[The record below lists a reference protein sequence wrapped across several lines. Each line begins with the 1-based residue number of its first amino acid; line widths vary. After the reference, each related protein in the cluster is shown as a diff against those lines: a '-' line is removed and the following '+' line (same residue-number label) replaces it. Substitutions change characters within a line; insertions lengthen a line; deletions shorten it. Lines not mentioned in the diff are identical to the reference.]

1 MASLYL
7 NRQSKQERDE
17 LIASLLKSQEGNCF
31 ICGQVIDLAVHANS
45 IDIDH
50 IEPIISEGKDNPSN
64 FAVTHESCNRTKQDA
79 DLRVARVLASFDRIK
94 NSIVGENRSPSLYD
108 VLSEYGGGQYPL
120 SVAVD
125 GQLLKTTFSE
135 VGQNEVL
142 TFPVYE
148 DTISGFR
155 SSFLN
160 LPIEYLHHDALINPR
175 AIGSNLRK
183 LVSEFHKKRP
193 QLHISL
199 GWIHTTQG
207 SPSKVQVFDGQ
218 HKAAAQIL
226 LGARVLPVRVFIDPD
241 TDVLLTAN
249 TNAGTVLR
257 QVAFDKSVQRS
268 LGSSLL
274 QDRIDRY
281 RRDRGK
287 AADDESFSERD
298 LVNHFRGESREMRR
312 YVVDRVRN
320 SINTHT
326 DNKLRDYI
334 EPGGRSTSK
343 PLSYSTIERTFY
355 RFFVYDNVLSSPF
368 NYMYEEGA
376 NPRQLEIEQV
386 VRLMNVIAEKI
397 YIGQFDHTRGTS
409 RIENDVQQGKDVAE
423 PHLRAFRMS
432 KEEIIYNW
440 LEYVRRIVRDYFSVT
455 GRAIDEEKLFQ
466 YEIPDACWDNV
477 ENFIDAL
484 IRLPVWVNKGRSRS
498 EFGSK
503 RNNDYWQSIFENGR
517 TPDGGEVMAQ
527 GINIMEMI
535 RAT

>member
-17 LIASLLKSQEGNCF
+17 LIASLLKSQQGNCF
-31 ICGQVIDLAVHANS
+31 ICGQTIDLAVQANTV
-45 IDIDH
+45 DIDH
-50 IEPIISEGKDNPSN
+50 IEPISSGGKDNPRN
-64 FAVTHESCNRTKQDA
+64 FAVTHESCNRAKQDIN
-79 DLRVARVLASFDRIK
+79 LRVARVLASFDQIK
-94 NSIVGENRSPSLYD
+94 NSVAGENRSPNLGD
-108 VLSEYGGGQYPL
+108 VLDKYGGSKHPL
-120 SVAVD
+120 SVAVE
-125 GQLLKTTFSE
+125 GHSLKTVFSE
-135 VGQNEVL
+135 LGQNEVL

-155 SSFLN
+155 SSFLH
-160 LPIEYLHHDALINPR
+160 LPIEYLHHDDHINPR

-183 LVSEFHKKRP
+183 LVSEFHKKLP

-199 GWIHTTQG
+199 GWIHTT
-207 SPSKVQVFDGQ
+207 PNTPAKVQIFDGQ

-298 LVNHFRGESREMRR
+298 LVNHFRGDRREMRR

-320 SINTHT
+320 SITTHS
-326 DNKLRDYI
+326 DNKLRDFI
-334 EPGGRSTSK
+334 EYGGRGTAK

-355 RFFVYDNVLSSPF
+355 RFFIYDDVLSTPF
-368 NYMYEEGA
+368 NHMFEEGA
-376 NPRQLEIEQV
+376 NPRQLEIEQI
-386 VRLMNVIAEKI
+386 VRLMNIIAEKI

-440 LEYVRRIVRDYFSVT
+440 LEYVRRIVRDYFSHT
-455 GRAIDEEKLFQ
+455 GRAIAEDRLFQ
-466 YEIPDACWDNV
+466 YDIPSTCWDNI

-484 IRLPVWVNKGRSRS
+484 IRLPVWVNKDLSLS
-498 EFGSK
+498 AFGGK
-503 RNNDYWQSIFENGR
+503 QNNDYWQEIFESGR
-517 TPDGGEVMAQ
+517 TPNGSVVMAQ
-527 GINIMEMI
+527 GINIVDMI